1 MYLILSLE
9 CINKFVKVEYDPS
22 TKTISCIFQNELDL
36 SPKSCNVKYKMC
48 GQEIYM
54 YSAQNSTTYGSLSTL
69 TIKLNKIAMDSQ
81 ICYLVTANND
91 TLTVMVKGRFET
103 QSPSSDLGVII
114 GSVIGAI
121 LLVSG
126 LVIMIVVIV
135 IVIAAYFYFLKR
147 GKRKR
152 GMLNLAVTVS

>member
-1 MYLILSLE
+1 M
-9 CINKFVKVEYDPS
+9 KVEYDPS
-22 TKTISCIFQNELDL
+22 TKTISCIFQNELEL
-36 SPKSCNVKYKMC
+36 SPKSCKVEYKMC
-48 GQEIYM
+48 DQETYM

-81 ICYLVTANND
+81 TCYLVTANND

-103 QSPSSDLGVII
+103 QSPSSDLGVIV

-135 IVIAAYFYFLKR
+135 IVIAAYFCFLKL